1 MQTDREPN
9 DEIDKLAQNK
19 HLIVQGPLR
28 SKSFDWVLQAG
39 VTAKKH
45 PGRIPLPPR
54 GPLPRYVCMGAS
66 TPTCSTT
73 SAASFLCPFCS
84 VPAGPVLCVVHHVPR
99 SL

>member
-1 MQTDREPN
+1 MQADTEPN

-28 SKSFDWVLQAG
+28 SKSFDWVSAG
-39 VTAKKH
+39 
-45 PGRIPLPPR
+45 R
-54 GPLPRYVCMGAS
+54 GNREEASGPYPYVLAAHYRGMYVWAS